1 MQDLERYLDEIVE
14 PTIKDLESNRTSVR
28 HTFLACIVVFHAV
41 DYLAFPK
48 RSRTLREQYNRE
60 SRAFAIVD
68 DIAHAFKHVVTGNRA
83 NPDLAASEIIS
94 RPPAYWGVATWDLSR
109 WDDPVG
115 GVTLD
120 KAREVDVYDAVV
132 EATAFLRG
140 KLNAPAASA
149 IDE

>member
-1 MQDLERYLDEIVE
+1 MEDLERYLNEIVE
-14 PTIKDLESNRTSVR
+14 PTIKDLEANRTSVR
-28 HTFLACIVVFHAV
+28 HTFLACVVVFHAV

-48 RSRTLREQYNRE
+48 HSRTLREQFNRE

-68 DIAHAFKHVVTGNRA
+68 EIAHAFKHVVTGNRA
-83 NPDLAASEIIS
+83 NPDLAASEVIS
-94 RPPAYWGVATWDLSR
+94 RPPSYWGVATWDLSR

-120 KAREVDVYDAVV
+120 KDREVDVYDTVA

-140 KLNAPAASA
+140 KLYAPPAAC
-149 IDE
+149 D